1 MTMRF
6 GQNRIV
12 YTVSNN
18 VVMKLTTDLA
28 AHGHDHEFSVMF
40 KQMAAQVLGLTA
52 KDDEFWASQG
62 ITDPLHS
69 RPMARLRRAAR
80 IHLLP
85 RAAVPSADP
94 GQAI

>member
-1 MTMRF
+1 MPFEISASFPHFASCTKLAMTMRF
-6 GQNRIV
+6 ARGDCLCVERGCP
-12 YTVSNN
+12 
-18 VVMKLTTDLA
+18 TTSLDSFA
-28 AHGHDHEFSVMF
+28 
-40 KQMAAQVLGLTA
+40 TA

-69 RPMARLRRAAR
+69 RPMARPR